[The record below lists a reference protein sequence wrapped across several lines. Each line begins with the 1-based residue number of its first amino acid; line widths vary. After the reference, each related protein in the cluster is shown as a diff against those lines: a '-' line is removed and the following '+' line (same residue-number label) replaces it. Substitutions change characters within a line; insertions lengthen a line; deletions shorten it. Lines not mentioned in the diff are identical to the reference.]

1 MVREHCRRT
10 EAEKEGVLGRG
21 RGPHGME
28 QGWVRATLKGKP
40 EVLRLWV
47 GA

>member
-1 MVREHCRRT
+1 MVREHCQRT
-10 EAEKEGVLGRG
+10 GAEKEGVLGRG
-21 RGPHGME
+21 RGLHRME
-28 QGWVRATLKGKP
+28 QGWVRTTLNSKP